1 MLTRL
6 PQILKIAYKQL
17 GLDKELRNRLSKMT
31 DAEKKEWKENNAE
44 FDIEQ
49 LLKSDKREESTTT
62 STGTDTETGRKL

>member
-49 LLKSDKREESTTT
+49 LLKSDKREESTTN
-62 STGTDTETGRKL
+62 TGTDTETGGNSR